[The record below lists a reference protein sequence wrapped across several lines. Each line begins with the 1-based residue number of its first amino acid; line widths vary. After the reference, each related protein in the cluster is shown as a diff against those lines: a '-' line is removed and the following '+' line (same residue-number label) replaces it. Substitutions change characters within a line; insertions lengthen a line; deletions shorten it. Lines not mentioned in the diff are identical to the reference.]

1 MSRQE
6 TTLSVRMSIVNALA
20 RRVNDPALSAKTDQI
35 TDLAFALITIGGDA
49 GPVCEVIS
57 NLASEL
63 ETAMVRRGYSRQEIP
78 GIIRGDCERA
88 GLPVA
93 DGTVN
98 VRKPGV
104 GL

>member
-1 MSRQE
+1 
-6 TTLSVRMSIVNALA
+6 MSIVNALA